1 MTGRHHHR
9 GLRRFDAER
18 VARVLALLARAAAE
32 LIRAL
37 HVR

>member
-1 MTGRHHHR
+1 MTGRHHHH
-9 GLRRFDAER
+9 GLPRFDAER

-32 LIRAL
+32 LLTAL